1 MRKPAPALILTTL
14 IAFASGSA
22 MALGDRAKEKKASNP
37 QSMTQPAASANVTTP
52 GSNPSPSAV
61 PKATTDG
68 SAASPPPTPASAA
81 GPSASAPSST
91 MAVTTDGGTSKPDMS
106 KMKKDGKCDEAKYP
120 NKAAMPQECAEK
132 VSPGK

>member
-22 MALGDRAKEKKASNP
+22 LALGDRAKEKKAEP
-37 QSMTQPAASANVTTP
+37 QSMTQPAASSNAATP
-52 GSNPSPSAV
+52 GSNPSPSAL

-68 SAASPPPTPASAA
+68 SAASPTATPA
-81 GPSASAPSST
+81 PSASVTTSTPSST
-91 MAVTTDGGTSKPDMS
+91 MAVTTDSGTTKPDMS
-106 KMKKDGKCDEAKYP
+106 KMKKDGKCDESKYP
-120 NKAAMPQECAEK
+120 SKSAMPPECAEK